1 MGYRIQ
7 SDTVQSDTV
16 AFRVGSR
23 QASFAAPAYSES
35 SRTGRTTF
43 ASVYPAMAIPER
55 FAIDATA
62 IRVAEGSLAER
73 PQSDASAS
81 GFGAGAP
88 GAGLGAGATL
98 GRGYFG
104 KVTSMTYNGAPVAV
118 KELSERT
125 LDAASIGGI
134 QNLLAIRSFRAVCV
148 ACASPLMQPCSW
160 MIRERTDDTNV
171 TEARSERRAHVRLVH
186 QRVGR

>member
-23 QASFAAPAYSES
+23 QASFAAPAYS

-88 GAGLGAGATL
+88 GAGLGAATGSGATL
-98 GRGYFG
+98 DRGYFG
-104 KVTSMTYNGAPVAV
+104 KVTSMT
-118 KELSERT
+118 S
-125 LDAASIGGI
+125 
-134 QNLLAIRSFRAVCV
+134 
-148 ACASPLMQPCSW
+148 
-160 MIRERTDDTNV
+160 
-171 TEARSERRAHVRLVH
+171 
-186 QRVGR
+186 